1 MEILTSIGAII
12 ITIGS
17 LVLAL
22 MGMIFIISLMG
33 RATNTTFIT
42 RGGNKIHPFQTRKEV
57 SEEIEKDKNVKAY
70 LNDLTYKREIQ
81 REFMNNLIFRSI
93 SSELSDAK
101 SINSTVEKVSL
112 RIINVASN
120 SFQNSF
126 SIITETSVYNESGL
140 WSFDIS
146 FAEKQLEK
154 LGFYEVEKET
164 YRAIDML
171 NSLVSLP
178 PKIKLEL
185 LVTLNFRN
193 E

>member
-1 MEILTSIGAII
+1 
-12 ITIGS
+12 
-17 LVLAL
+17 
-22 MGMIFIISLMG
+22 
-33 RATNTTFIT
+33 
-42 RGGNKIHPFQTRKEV
+42 
-57 SEEIEKDKNVKAY
+57 
-70 LNDLTYKREIQ
+70 LTYKREIQ

-185 LVTLNFRN
+185 LVTLNLDKQIIETNDPDIILSAGAKVMLEHLKERKGLN
-193 E
+193 I